1 MHDFAAILADNG
13 FTPTRYDFD
22 STIAGFDYDLQ
33 FALFDQDTV
42 FDIEQSKILR
52 QWDNPNAYLRCEL
65 IIRNASLDDALL
77 LFLKRWVSELRY
89 NNVTREILDITQQ
102 PESVEIRALL
112 ISPHNAMTFHISIKQ
127 PQPAKENL

>member
-1 MHDFAAILADNG
+1 MNDFAAILAYNG
-13 FTPTRYDFD
+13 FTPARYDFD
-22 STIAGFDYDLQ
+22 ATIAGFDYDLQ

-42 FDIEQSKILR
+42 FDIEQSKIIR
-52 QWDNPNAYLRCEL
+52 QRDNPTVYLRCEL
-65 IIRNASLDDALL
+65 ITKNASLDAALL

-127 PQPAKENL
+127 PAKENL